1 MSKLGKNDFATENE
15 DLPRSYSGRFGALL
29 SGALFLT
36 GFCALGGLITLIY
49 YAVEGAYGLTAV
61 QVGARVLRELCLIV
75 SLAGLVSIALHE
87 GRPFTRVLV
96 RCVGLIGGMI
106 AVSSAVFPRLSG
118 YAPSGISIFSSGDFV
133 LIDGAQLLAGLLL
146 LVLAGLLKEGT
157 HLQRELDDVI

>member
-15 DLPRSYSGRFGALL
+15 ELPRSYSGRFGALL

-36 GFCALGGLITLIY
+36 GVCALGGLITLIY
-49 YAVEGAYGLTAV
+49 YAAEGVYGLTAV

-87 GRPFTRVLV
+87 GRPFTQVLV